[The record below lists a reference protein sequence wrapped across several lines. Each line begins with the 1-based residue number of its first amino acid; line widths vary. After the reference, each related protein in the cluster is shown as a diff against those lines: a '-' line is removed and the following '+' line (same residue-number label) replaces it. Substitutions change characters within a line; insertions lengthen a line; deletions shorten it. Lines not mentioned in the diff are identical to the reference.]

1 MKLQDLNNPRGY
13 KKRKRVGR
21 GDSSGLGRTC
31 GRGEKGQKSRS
42 GSSIRLHF
50 EGGQMPLF
58 RRLPHIRGFKAR
70 NHKNW
75 TCVNVSDLE
84 ATFEAGAEI
93 NAQTL
98 MDSKVIS
105 SIDFGLKIL
114 AKGTIT
120 KAFTVTADIFSAA
133 ARTKIEAAGGKCVL
147 TTKTNE
153 PA

>member
-1 MKLQDLNNPRGY
+1 MKLQGLNNTKGV

-42 GSSIRLHF
+42 GSKIRLHF

-75 TCVNVSDLE
+75 TCVNVSSLE
-84 ATFEAGAEI
+84 AAFEAGATVD
-93 NAQTL
+93 AQAL
-98 MDSKVIS
+98 IAANIIASVDY
-105 SIDFGLKIL
+105 GLKIL
-114 AKGTIT
+114 GDGEIS
-120 KAFTVTADIFSAA
+120 KALTVKADIFSKAA
-133 ARTKIEAAGGKCVL
+133 QSKIEAAGGKCEVA
-147 TTKTNE
+147 N
-153 PA
+153 